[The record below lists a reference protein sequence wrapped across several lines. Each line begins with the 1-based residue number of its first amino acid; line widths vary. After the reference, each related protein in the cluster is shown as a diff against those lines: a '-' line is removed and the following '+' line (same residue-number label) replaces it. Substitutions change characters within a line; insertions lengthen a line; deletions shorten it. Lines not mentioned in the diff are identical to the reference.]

1 MNRLRAAVTVV
12 VVGALAVTGCSS
24 ASTPTNVLEPRAAP
38 ASPATITP
46 AGTVTDVGAAVIS
59 SALDPGSRTLAL
71 LVTAPDRVLLLDAT
85 ELTAAPRSVTLSATG
100 HEVVAGDGELLVATA
115 AGVVRIDPTTAD
127 ATLVEVDADVLSV
140 AALPDDGLAVG
151 LSTGAVRVLTA
162 DGRTTAE
169 ADGLASADAVR
180 LAGRD
185 LVALDRRQTSLTA
198 VDIAEAA
205 LAEALRAGQGA
216 ARASTDR
223 CGRVLVT
230 EPVRGELLVFS
241 TSPLMLVQ
249 RFPVPGGPWAVAVDP
264 VTDTAWVTLTASNE
278 VVGLDV
284 AGPEPVEVDR
294 YPTLARPES
303 VAVDPADGAVLVA
316 SAAGTGVQRIPR

>member
-12 VVGALAVTGCSS
+12 VVGALAATGCSS

-71 LVTAPDRVLLLDAT
+71 LVTAPDRALLLDAT
-85 ELTAAPRSVTLSATG
+85 DLTAAPRSVTFSAAG

-115 AGVVRIDPTTAD
+115 AGVVRDPTTAD

-169 ADGLASADAVR
+169 AGGLASADAVR
-180 LAGRD
+180 LAGGD

-198 VDIAEAA
+198 VDTAEAA

-223 CGRVLVT
+223 FGRVLVT